1 MGPGGA
7 RFSGSEGSG
16 ARGGNLRSLQEKRHP
31 ADDDLAASFP
41 RREVE
46 DLLERVTEALDRW
59 RALEGREP
67 VLAGLFPLALPFGER
82 IRR

>member
-1 MGPGGA
+1 MPGSPVPKDPVPVA
-7 RFSGSEGSG
+7 ETFV
-16 ARGGNLRSLQEKRHP
+16 LLQEKRHP

>member
-1 MGPGGA
+1 
-7 RFSGSEGSG
+7 
-16 ARGGNLRSLQEKRHP
+16 
-31 ADDDLAASFP
+31 
-41 RREVE
+41 
-46 DLLERVTEALDRW
+46 VTEALDRW